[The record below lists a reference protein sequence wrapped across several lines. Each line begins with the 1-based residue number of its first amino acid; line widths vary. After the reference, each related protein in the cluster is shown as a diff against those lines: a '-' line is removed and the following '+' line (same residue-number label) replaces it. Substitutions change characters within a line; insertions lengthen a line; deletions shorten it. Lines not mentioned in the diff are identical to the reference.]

1 MKKVTIINQNKG
13 GVGKSFLTAL
23 ILEKEKKAGSNFI
36 IIDIDSGNRSTFK
49 RFSENDDYAQY
60 VSEFSLLKG
69 DAIDKGL
76 FNEFFER
83 ISSSDK
89 DIFYLDLGGNESRE
103 ILSLFKTIGVENV
116 AEFFK
121 SIDVDVQFLTVVKV
135 GDRDCLD
142 HLKNVSLLI
151 EKDFKH
157 TCMANS
163 NSFDDESDDNY
174 AKLQAFCKKGKVNIK
189 PFGKAP
195 AGKISD
201 TISDYVRSGFTTSL
215 GMFKGIF
222 VGMVENLNINE

>member
-23 ILEKEKKAGSNFI
+23 ILEKEKQAGSNFV

-49 RFSENDDYAQY
+49 RFSENENYADY

-76 FNEFFER
+76 FNDFFEK
-83 ISSSDK
+83 ISISQK
-89 DIFYLDLGGNESRE
+89 DNFYLDLGGNESRE

-121 SIDVDVQFLTVVKV
+121 ATGINVEFMTVIKV

-142 HLKNVSLLI
+142 HFNNVANTLGKHI
-151 EKDFKH
+151 KH

-163 NSFDDESDDNY
+163 NSFENESVETFKALENY
-174 AKLQAFCKKGKVNIK
+174 CKKSGITLKT
-189 PFGKAP
+189 FGKCP
-195 AGKISD
+195 AGHIEN
-201 TISDYVRSGFTTSL
+201 TLSDYVRSGFTSSL
-215 GMFKGIF
+215 GMFKGIW
-222 VGMVENLNINE
+222 VGMVENLNLA